1 MWCYLLLA
9 EISLFATSR
18 PATSLSPAF
27 ARRVACF
34 ANPRRQVGLQ
44 TPLEEL
50 AHWFDR
56 DHFALVCTEQ
66 RSYTGGTYSTVTV
79 ITGVVTRVDLLS
91 FIATRGGESPVSN
104 ARTLQETAG
113 SDRS

>member
-1 MWCYLLLA
+1 M
-9 EISLFATSR
+9 
-18 PATSLSPAF
+18 
-27 ARRVACF
+27 
-34 ANPRRQVGLQ
+34 GLH

-50 AHWFDR
+50 ARWFDR

-91 FIATRGGESPVSN
+91 FIATKGGESPVPN
-104 ARTLQETAG
+104 VRTVAFSQWYRNHPG
-113 SDRS
+113 KDRGRMLLDGIRPALTLSATLSLCLFIKDCV